1 MRRPLYVI
9 PVSAVLAMALLGFL
23 RGSVAAGAGAGNAAN
38 GKALYAKVKCD
49 ICHGKQGK
57 GDGPAAKSLK
67 PPPTNF
73 SDVKIMCKI
82 SDKQLSN
89 VIKNGGPAEKKAATM
104 PSFKSKLKDSEIND
118 IVAYLRTLAK

>member
-1 MRRPLYVI
+1 MRRPLYVV

-23 RGSVAAGAGAGNAAN
+23 RGSVAAGAGNAAN
-38 GKALYAKVKCD
+38 GKALYAKVKCE
-49 ICHGKQGK
+49 ICHGKEGK

-73 SDVKIMCKI
+73 SDVKLMCKM

-104 PSFKSKLKDSEIND
+104 PSYKSKLKDSEIND